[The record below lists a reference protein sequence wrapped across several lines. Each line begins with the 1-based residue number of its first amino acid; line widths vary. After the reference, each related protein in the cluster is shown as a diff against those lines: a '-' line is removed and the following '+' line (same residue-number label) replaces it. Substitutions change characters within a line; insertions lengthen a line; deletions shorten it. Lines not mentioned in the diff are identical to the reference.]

1 MIQVTI
7 DILDVND
14 NAPQF
19 EPIAMPLRI
28 SEMAAQRMVV
38 ATLTAT
44 DNDIGSNAVIIF
56 SIVSIIPN
64 TPPDG

>member
-1 MIQVTI
+1 MTI
-7 DILDVND
+7 NILDVND

-19 EPIAMPLRI
+19 EPIEMPLRI
-28 SEMAAQRMVV
+28 SQMGAQGMVV

-44 DNDIGSNAVIIF
+44 DNDEGSNAVIIF
-56 SIVSIIPN
+56 SIVSIMPN